1 MSLANRNKIGVA
13 YGAVTIALVA
23 TILGSGW
30 CWGSQVGPWSNDR
43 LRGVCLAIWAAS
55 GLLLA
60 VSQIIFI
67 VVALRMNHN
76 AIPTLDLTPGAPA
89 RDAPASVTK
98 VMILAFA
105 ALVLVVI
112 ASFLYVLSSMPS

>member
-30 CWGSQVGPWSNDR
+30 CWGSQVGPWSNDG
-43 LRGVCLAIWAAS
+43 LRALCLTIWVVS

-67 VVALRMNHN
+67 VVALRMNQN
-76 AIPTLDLTPGAPA
+76 AIATLNPAPGPSA
-89 RDAPASVTK
+89 RDAAASVTK
-98 VMILAFA
+98 VTILAFS
-105 ALVLVVI
+105 ALVLVII
-112 ASFLYVLSSMPS
+112 ALFLFALSGMPS